1 MKKDD
6 NNKNDIIKDVPHCSF
21 CGKPAFRVNKLFEG
35 MDKKTYICDACIENC
50 DLILKQEFQEPNQA
64 ESYMKINVKPK
75 DIKEYLDNYIIGQ
88 EEAKKSISVAVYN
101 HIKRITNR
109 SYDGV
114 ELQKSN
120 LLFIGPTG
128 SGKTY
133 LAESLANFLGVPFAI
148 ADATTLTEAGYVGE
162 DVENIILKLLIAV
175 DGNVKKAETGI
186 IYIDEIDKIT
196 KKSEN
201 VSITRDVSG
210 EGVQQAL
217 LKIIE
222 GTIANVPPYGGR
234 KHPQQEYIQVNTKN
248 ILFICGGAF
257 DGLEKIIANRVNNSS
272 IGFNAEVLDKK
283 DLKVDEYIK
292 QCESRDLISYGIIPE
307 MVGRLP
313 VIATLN
319 SLSEKDLERILI
331 EPKNAII
338 KQYKRLMELDD
349 IDLEFT
355 DEAVS
360 AIAKKALE
368 KNLGARALR
377 TIIENIMRDVMYK
390 VPSEKDVYKVIVDEE
405 AVLKNL
411 EPKILY
417 KKEASKDNNEQEKIK
432 LVNKKSKGNIA

>member
-6 NNKNDIIKDVPHCSF
+6 NNKNDITKDVPHCSF

-35 MDKKTYICDACIENC
+35 IDKKTYICDTCITNC
-50 DLILKQEFQEPNQA
+50 DLILKQEYNVREDV
-64 ESYMKINVKPK
+64 ESFMNINVKPK

-101 HIKRITNR
+101 HIKRITNK

-162 DVENIILKLLIAV
+162 DVENIILKLLIAA
-175 DGNVKKAETGI
+175 DGNVKKAEMGI

-222 GTIANVPPYGGR
+222 GTVANVPPYGGR

-283 DLKVDEYIK
+283 DLKIDEYIK

-319 SLSEKDLERILI
+319 SLSEQDLERILI

-355 DEAVS
+355 DEAIS
-360 AIAKKALE
+360 AIARKALE
-368 KNLGARALR
+368 KKLGARALR

-405 AVLKNL
+405 AVEKNI

-417 KKEASKDNNEQEKIK
+417 KKELSKDGKDSKNLNI
-432 LVNKKSKGNIA
+432 VNKKSKGNIA